1 MRTTDN
7 NRGKLVSELGF
18 KPENEED
25 LLSISIK
32 TIKDLVEIDNLLIF
46 PHSLNAEYKHLEAK
60 DYVFSLH
67 PKPKGEYELHTGN
80 VMGFVGRNN
89 TQLTISSRFYPD
101 NDDLF
106 LHYMLHKVF
115 AINVFDL
122 KHKTNINSIWDFLLY
137 LFPYYLKQALNQ
149 GLFKEYQR
157 REYNDANVKGPIDVA
172 RHIRI
177 NNPFMGKIAYHTR
190 EHSYDNSI
198 TQLIRHTIEYI
209 KVHKFGSGIL
219 FNDADTQNAVNQIIY
234 ATPTY
239 EKNSRQKIINQNIR
253 PLNHPYFTEYGLLQK
268 ICLQILRQEG
278 LTYGNE
284 KDKVYGLLFDGA
296 WLWEE
301 YLNIILKGKE
311 FEHSLNKDKKNKQF
325 LFEDEKGVIYPDFY
339 KETKPVIV
347 ADAKYKHIEKT
358 NFSEN
363 DEYGRKDLY
372 QLITYMFRFKAEM
385 GFLLFPISAEQLSN
399 AAIFEK
405 LYKFHVN
412 SYPGNIMKLGLIIP
426 QKKES
431 FKSFTDAIKES
442 EIKFLEKIKINS

>member
-1 MRTTDN
+1 MSTTDN

-25 LLSISIK
+25 LLYISNR
-32 TIKDLVEIDNLLIF
+32 TVKDLAEIDNLLIF
-46 PHSLNAEYKHLEAK
+46 PQSLNAEYKDIEAK

-67 PKPKGEYELHTGN
+67 PKTQGDYELHTGN
-80 VMGFVGRNN
+80 VMGFIGRNN
-89 TQLTISSRFYPD
+89 TQLTISSRFYPG

-115 AINVFDL
+115 AINIFDL
-122 KHKTNINSIWDFLLY
+122 EHSKDLDPIWDFLLY
-137 LFPYYLKQALNQ
+137 LFPYYLKKALNQ

-157 REYNDANVKGPIDVA
+157 KEYNDANVKGPIDIT

-177 NNPFMGKIAYHTR
+177 NNPFMGKIAYRTR

-209 KVHKFGSGIL
+209 KLHKFGNGIL
-219 FNDADTQNAVNQIIY
+219 CNNSDTQNAVNQIIY

-253 PLNHPYFTEYGLLQK
+253 PLNHPYFTEYALLQK

-301 YLNIILKGKE
+301 YLNIILQGKE
-311 FEHSLNKDKKNKQF
+311 FKHPQNRAKTNKQF
-325 LFEDEKGVIYPDFY
+325 LFEKSEGVIYPDFY
-339 KETKPVIV
+339 KESKPSIV

-358 NFSEN
+358 NFSET

-372 QLITYMFRFKAEM
+372 QLTTYMFRFKAEM
-385 GFLLFPISAEQLSN
+385 GFLLFPISEQQLSN
-399 AAIFEK
+399 EATFEK
-405 LYKFHVN
+405 LYKFHEN
-412 SYPGNIMKLGLIIP
+412 SYPGKIMKLGLKIP
-426 QKKES
+426 QKIES
-431 FKSFTDAIKES
+431 LKSFSDALKES
-442 EIKFLEKIKINS
+442 EVKFLEKI